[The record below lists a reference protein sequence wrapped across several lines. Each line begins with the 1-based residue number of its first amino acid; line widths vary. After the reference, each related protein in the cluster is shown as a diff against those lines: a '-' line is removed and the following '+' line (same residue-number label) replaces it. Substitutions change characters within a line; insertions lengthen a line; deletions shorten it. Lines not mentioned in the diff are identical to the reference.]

1 MTSYKETAKQVVDKI
16 GGVQNVNQAW
26 HCVTRLRFNLHDKN
40 KVQVEEIKQIKG
52 VMGAQFSGDQFQV
65 IIGNRVAEVFEEVEP
80 LVGSGSAAE
89 EKSGTKQGVV
99 SLVMDSISGIF
110 TPILPA
116 LIGAG
121 MLKAFVAL
129 FATLGWLSIES
140 DTYAVLNAIGDGVFY
155 FLPFFLAVSAAR
167 KFKTNEYL
175 ALALAA
181 AMLYPTFVD
190 AARGI
195 TKIKEF
201 TLFGI
206 NFISIPVVN
215 YTSSVIPIILG
226 VLLLKYVYKFVR
238 SWMPAT
244 LTVMFSPLL
253 TLLIAAPITLWVIG
267 PLGTYMGDG
276 VAIMFSWMFETA
288 GPLAGL
294 LLAGLMPL
302 IIMTGMHYAIGPIA
316 IQNLKVYGFDN
327 VLMPMMYISN
337 LAQGGAAFGVALKTK
352 NKDLK
357 QVAFSS
363 AISAVI
369 GITEPAMYG
378 VNMKLKKPFY
388 YAMASS
394 ALLGGFAGWYGF
406 KAFTLGGLVGIFAI
420 PTFADPSGAAGNLIV
435 AVALL
440 AAAVILPAVLVLTLG
455 FKDIASEETE
465 KNTIKLEEHPVT
477 EKAPLQNVSLAVE
490 AKKSGKTASVF
501 SPLHGELVPLHQVSD
516 ATFAQEIMGKGIAI
530 KPNENRVVSPIAGTV
545 MVLPDSQHAIGIKG
559 EEGEEILIHIGI
571 DTVSLKGEHFKA
583 LVKEKDYV
591 NAGQPLIEFD
601 RHAIAEA
608 GFETVTM
615 VIITNTAEYLDVLP
629 VNEIGPIFEGEQLL
643 SVVK

>member
-1 MTSYKETAKQVVDKI
+1 MTSHKETAKQVVDKI
-16 GGVQNVNQAW
+16 GGAQNVNQAW

-80 LVGSGSAAE
+80 LLGSGRATE
-89 EKSGTKQGVV
+89 DKSSQKQGVV
-99 SLVMDSISGIF
+99 SLLMDSISGIF

-201 TLFGI
+201 TLW
-206 NFISIPVVN
+206 
-215 YTSSVIPIILG
+215 L
-226 VLLLKYVYKFVR
+226 
-238 SWMPAT
+238 
-244 LTVMFSPLL
+244 
-253 TLLIAAPITLWVIG
+253 IG

-276 VAIMFSWMFETA
+276 LASMFSWMFETA

-302 IIMTGMHYAIGPIA
+302 IIMTGMHYAIAPIA

-388 YAMASS
+388 YAIASS

-440 AAAVILPAVLVLTLG
+440 AGAVILPAVLVLTLG
-455 FKDIASEETE
+455 FKDIASEEPE
-465 KNTIKLEEHPVT
+465 KNTIKLEEHPVK
-477 EKAPLQNVSLAVE
+477 EEAPLQNVSLAVE
-490 AKKSGKTASVF
+490 EKKSGKTKSVF

-516 ATFAQEIMGKGIAI
+516 PTFAQEIMGKGIAI
-530 KPNENRVVSPIAGTV
+530 KPSENRVVSPIAGTI

-559 EEGEEILIHIGI
+559 EDGEEILIHIGI

-583 LVKEKDYV
+583 LVKEKDHV
-591 NAGQPLIEFD
+591 NAGQPLVEFD

-615 VIITNTAEYLDVLP
+615 VIVTNTAEYLDVLS
-629 VNEIGPIFEGEQLL
+629 VNEIGLIFEGEQLL